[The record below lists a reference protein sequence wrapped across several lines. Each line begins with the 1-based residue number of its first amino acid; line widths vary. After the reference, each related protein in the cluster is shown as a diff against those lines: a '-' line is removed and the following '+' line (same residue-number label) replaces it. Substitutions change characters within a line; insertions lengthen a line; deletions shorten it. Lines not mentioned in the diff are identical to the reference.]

1 MPFAADGKG
10 GGQVSREIVVTG
22 SGAAIGLPPGTR
34 VGDWCIDGK
43 IGQGGMGTVH
53 AATHPVIGKR
63 AAIKVVNAEL
73 CRSPGTAERFVQEAR
88 VVNQIC
94 HPSIVD
100 IFDLGQLP
108 DGRPFLVMELLR
120 GQTLAAR
127 LEQGRMGALDGIEVL
142 LQIADAMAAA
152 HAHGVVHRDL
162 KPENVYLTE
171 GPGGATV
178 IKIVDWGI
186 AKLRDVG
193 SQAVALTTSGMILGT
208 PQYVSPEQA
217 RGKGIDGRTDIYAL
231 GVIAY
236 EIFLE
241 APPFVADSV
250 ADMVAMHLREPPPPP
265 ADVWPDIPPALDR
278 LLLAMLAKD
287 AAERPSVADI
297 MTTLR
302 EVRAE
307 LEARATRSSGRRL
320 AAGST
325 PPPANPRAPTDPA
338 PGPDALD
345 ATAATDSARFESS
358 GPVALRAV
366 AVGDAD
372 AVVPASAPSRR
383 GWWLALAVVV
393 AGGAVAAIV
402 TLGGGVG
409 ASRPSPAA
417 VAEPATPVTPA
428 GVAAAAPAGAGADDG
443 AAEVTGGAA
452 PTSTSAAATPAAP
465 ATTAPV
471 RASELVLEVRTTPP
485 GAAVFVD
492 GRRLPPGKRVRHTL
506 APGRHEVRV
515 EASGYRTYERTID
528 VQATT
533 VLDVALR
540 RAARG
545 RPATSERPATN
556 PVDPNATIDPF

>member
-178 IKIVDWGI
+178 VKIVDWGI

-287 AAERPSVADI
+287 AADRPSVADI

-325 PPPANPRAPTDPA
+325 PPPVNPRAPTDAA

-345 ATAATDSARFESS
+345 AIAAADSARFESS

-393 AGGAVAAIV
+393 AGVAAIV

-409 ASRPSPAA
+409 SSRPSPAA

-428 GVAAAAPAGAGADDG
+428 GVAAAAPAGAGADPAD
-443 AAEVTGGAA
+443 ATGGAA
-452 PTSTSAAATPAAP
+452 PAGTSAAATAAAP
-465 ATTAPV
+465 STTAPV

-492 GRRLPPGKRVRHTL
+492 GRRLPSGKRVRHTL

-540 RAARG
+540 RASRG
-545 RPATSERPATN
+545 RPATSERPATH